1 MAAASPALSNN
12 SPVANSPNVASAA
25 SAAAIIPT
33 TTNSSRNLR
42 GLNKPKCIQCGN
54 VARSRCPYQSCKS
67 CCAKAQNPC
76 HIHVLKNSSTF
87 PDKAPAADS
96 ATFDQKL
103 TEASPSGS
111 SHRLTSLR
119 QLSNNFAQFNNLQS
133 PLRSKKPLTRKD
145 AANINEWRF
154 KRLKEF
160 KEQNIELENKAFDR
174 YMHNVC
180 LLEEV
185 FSVNSKL
192 QSPPSQDST
201 APLSSPTPAS
211 EDNKEISNS
220 ELVLKLRSDTV
231 RTENFKRRLRDIVD
245 DGLRKL
251 KNVESDKTGK
261 NSDEPVKNSK
271 EKSLWGERSTS
282 FNDLL
287 DKLSKARNNEDLK
300 SCLELKR
307 ELFNDKAKSAQ
318 SEAEGEEIPE
328 PENEPSSPGLQATY
342 NPPKWF
348 CKSNIDQDDVNSLDL
363 QFPSL
368 ESIGN

>member
-12 SPVANSPNVASAA
+12 SPVANSPNVSAA
-25 SAAAIIPT
+25 SAAATIPM
-33 TTNSSRNLR
+33 TNSSRNLR

-76 HIHVLKNSSTF
+76 HIHVLKNSSI
-87 PDKAPAADS
+87 PDKAPTADS

-133 PLRSKKPLTRKD
+133 PLRSRKPLTRKD

-160 KEQNIELENKAFDR
+160 NEQNMEMENKAFDR

-192 QSPPSQDST
+192 QTPPSRDRTS
-201 APLSSPTPAS
+201 PLSNPAIAS
-211 EDNKEISNS
+211 EDKEISDS
-220 ELVLKLRSDTV
+220 WLVLKLRSDTI
-231 RTENFKRRLRDIVD
+231 RTENFRKRLRDIVD

-251 KNVESDKTGK
+251 KKVESDNDGK
-261 NSDEPVKNSK
+261 SPDEPIKNTK
-271 EKSLWGERSTS
+271 EKSLWGERSS
-282 FNDLL
+282 AFNDLL

-300 SCLELKR
+300 SCLELKN
-307 ELFNDKAKSAQ
+307 ELFNHKTKSAQ
-318 SEAEGEEIPE
+318 SETEGKEKIPE
-328 PENEPSSPGLQATY
+328 QENEPSSPGLQATY

-348 CKSNIDQDDVNSLDL
+348 CKANIDQDDVNSLNL
-363 QFPSL
+363 QFSSL